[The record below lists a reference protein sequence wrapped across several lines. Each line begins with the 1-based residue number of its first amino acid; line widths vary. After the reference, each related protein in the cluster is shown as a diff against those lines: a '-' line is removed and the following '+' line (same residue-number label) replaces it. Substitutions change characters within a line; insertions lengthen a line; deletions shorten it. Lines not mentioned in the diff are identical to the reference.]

1 MTQAIKIEAPQQ
13 IQNEAPAWLA
23 FLQNYAENK
32 GALCATIVSL
42 LIVLAALFAP
52 WLAPYDPIEQFRDHM
67 LVPPCWDVDGSIR
80 FFLGTDELGRD
91 ILSRLMHGARVSLSI
106 GVLSVVFSMVPG
118 VFLGLAA
125 AFFPRYIGPAIVRV
139 MDVLLALPGLLLAIC
154 VITVLG
160 PGLANT
166 MIAIAIGALPGYTR
180 LARAAAL
187 GEINKEYVTASRVAG
202 ASTLRLMVNTVLP
215 NCMPPLIV
223 NATLSFSAAILETA
237 ALGFLGL
244 GVQAPTPEW
253 GTMLAAAREYIDRA
267 PWVVTMPGLTILV
280 SVLSINLMGDGL
292 RDALDPKLKRL
303 G

>member
-1 MTQAIKIEAPQQ
+1 MTQTIQLATPPQHLT
-13 IQNEAPAWLA
+13 EPSAWRA
-23 FLQNYAENK
+23 FLSNYAENK
-32 GALCATIVSL
+32 GALLATIVFM
-42 LIVLAALFAP
+42 LIALAALFAP

-67 LVPPCWDVDGSIR
+67 LVPPCWDARGSIH
-80 FFLGTDELGRD
+80 FLLGTDELGRD

-106 GVLSVVFSMVPG
+106 GVLSVIFSMVPG
-118 VFLGLAA
+118 VLLGLAA
-125 AFFPRYIGPAIVRV
+125 AFFPHYAGPAIVRI

-154 VITVLG
+154 IITVLG

-202 ASTLRLMVNTVLP
+202 ASTLRLMANTVLP

-292 RDALDPKLKRL
+292 RDALDPKLKRMS
-303 G
+303 